1 MKTIKTLLAAT
12 VLGMSLVAGGATATL
27 AAGKQAL
34 AEDIDF
40 SFEGIFGTFDRAQLQ
55 RGFLVYK
62 EVCSACHS
70 LNQMYYRNLGEPGG
84 TELTEAQ
91 VKAIAAGYEVTDGPN
106 DDGEMFER
114 PPTPADRFKSPFP
127 NEKAARAANGGAY
140 PVDLSLITKKREGF
154 HYPWY
159 VSPFIKLVTG
169 NGGPEYVHAVLTG
182 YQEPPA
188 EHAEEAPEGKYYNPY
203 FASGPWISMAP
214 PLSDDQVEYAD
225 GTKATVDQMATDV
238 SAFVA
243 WAGEPKMEQRKS
255 MGFMVLLYLA
265 LLAGLL
271 FLTKKRLFSGVKH

>member
-1 MKTIKTLLAAT
+1 MKSIKTLLAAT
-12 VLGMSLVAGGATATL
+12 LVGAGLVAGGASGAL
-27 AAGKQAL
+27 AAGKQAK

-62 EVCSACHS
+62 EVCSSCHG
-70 LNQMYYRNLGEPGG
+70 LEQMSYRNLGEPGG
-84 TELTEAQ
+84 PELSEAQ
-91 VKAIAAGYEVTDGPN
+91 VKALAAQYEVTDGPN

-114 PPTPADRFKSPFP
+114 PALPSDRFKSPFP
-127 NEKAARAANGGAY
+127 NEKAARASNNGAN

-182 YQEPPA
+182 YKEPPA
-188 EHAEEAPEGKYYNPY
+188 GEETPDGQYYNPY
-203 FASGPWISMAP
+203 FAAGPWISMAP

-225 GTKATVDQMATDV
+225 GTKATVDQMARDV
-238 SAFVA
+238 SAFLA
-243 WAGEPKMEQRKS
+243 WTGEPKMEQRKS

-265 LLAGLL
+265 LLASLL